1 MSNRKDDV
9 QIIESQELMVTIQDD
24 AMMIDPVALRHIVAS
39 RELYE
44 YSQYGKEKI
53 HLHRFIPEIDDN
65 GNFEGSSMM
74 VCL

>member
-1 MSNRKDDV
+1 M

-24 AMMIDPVALRHIVAS
+24 AMMIDPVALRHIAAS

-44 YSQYGKEKI
+44 YSQYAKEKI

-74 VCL
+74 FCV

>member
-1 MSNRKDDV
+1 
-9 QIIESQELMVTIQDD
+9 
-24 AMMIDPVALRHIVAS
+24 MMIDPVALRHIVAS

-44 YSQYGKEKI
+44 YCQFGKEKI